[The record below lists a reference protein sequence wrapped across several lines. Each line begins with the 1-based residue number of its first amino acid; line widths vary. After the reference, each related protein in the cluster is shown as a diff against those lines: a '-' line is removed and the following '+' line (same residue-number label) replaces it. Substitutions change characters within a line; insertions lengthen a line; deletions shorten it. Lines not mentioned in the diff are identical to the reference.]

1 MAPTNV
7 NCNTVLSTPP
17 SSEIVLPSPV
27 MTNPVMLSYQNSD
40 VLQALYQ
47 LNDLAD
53 DGELLLQLGT

>member
-1 MAPTNV
+1 
-7 NCNTVLSTPP
+7 
-17 SSEIVLPSPV
+17 
-27 MTNPVMLSYQNSD
+27 MLSYQNSD